1 MPEDRGS
8 SPITGAWAP
17 AYRPRMELA
26 LQETFLMER
35 YWPGVSRA
43 DLVTTEEHLCRAAGE
58 LTRDGIPIRI
68 LSSTW
73 IPADEVVL
81 TLFEAG
87 EEDDVLEVGRRSN
100 YPFDRMQRRPSQ
112 VATHPAMEDQR
123 AAHVKLRTTSPIFNC
138 HGPSP
143 CRGWPGGHSL
153 SLLRQRK

>member
-1 MPEDRGS
+1 
-8 SPITGAWAP
+8 
-17 AYRPRMELA
+17 MELA

-58 LTRDGIPIRI
+58 LTRDGIRIRI

-100 YPFDRMQRRPSQ
+100 YPFDRMQRVEVFAGASRRWR
-112 VATHPAMEDQR
+112 TDEE
-123 AAHVKLRTTSPIFNC
+123 HV
-138 HGPSP
+138 
-143 CRGWPGGHSL
+143 
-153 SLLRQRK
+153 

>member
-1 MPEDRGS
+1 
-8 SPITGAWAP
+8 
-17 AYRPRMELA
+17 MELA

-35 YWPGVSRA
+35 YWPGVRRA
-43 DLVTTEEHLCRAAGE
+43 DVATAEEHLCRVAGE

-100 YPFDRMQRRPSQ
+100 YPFDRMQRVEVVTGASRRWRID
-112 VATHPAMEDQR
+112 EE
-123 AAHVKLRTTSPIFNC
+123 HV
-138 HGPSP
+138 
-143 CRGWPGGHSL
+143 
-153 SLLRQRK
+153 